1 MKREYL
7 QAGELAAR
15 VGISADTLH
24 HYERIGVLPPV
35 PRGTNRYRQYPVS
48 TLRRITMIR
57 MALELGFTL
66 RELSR
71 FFRLRAH
78 GDAPCR
84 RVRDLAAE
92 KLDAVREEIRVLRIR
107 EKQLESTL
115 ANWDR
120 RLEAAGSSEPAG
132 LLESLSDE

>member
-1 MKREYL
+1 MKRDYL

-15 VGISADTLH
+15 AGISADTLH
-24 HYERIGVLPPV
+24 HYERVGVLPPV

-48 TLRRITMIR
+48 TLKRITMIR

-66 RELSR
+66 RELAR

-78 GDAPCR
+78 GEAPCQG
-84 RVRDLAAE
+84 VRDLAAT
-92 KLDAVREEIRVLRIR
+92 KLDAIREEIRILRIR
-107 EKQLESTL
+107 ERQLESTL
-115 ANWDR
+115 ASWNH
-120 RLEAAGSSEPAG
+120 RLETAGSSEPAQ